1 MAFSFFPNLVPRNVN
16 PSWFQADRPC
26 DEENELTQAEQ
37 EHQLWVSIS
46 TFKKKLHFFFNNS
59 FFCFVLQLNQI
70 ATMDNDVLPIGKTSS
85 EVI

>member
-46 TFKKKLHFFFNNS
+46 KKIECVQFFFNNN
-59 FFCFVLQLNQI
+59 FAF
-70 ATMDNDVLPIGKTSS
+70 
-85 EVI
+85 